1 VEGGTL
7 FHPFHSFHCFRPL
20 HPAGEQDHV
29 NDRTA
34 VKAHLDK
41 RTLISVGSVVGA
53 LHLVGW
59 GGLLAV
65 ILPAQQA
72 AGGNVGLVLGL
83 AVSAYTL
90 GVRHAFDA
98 DHIAAIDNATRQLI
112 AQGRRAS
119 STGFWFAL
127 GHSTVVVLAVLTLT
141 LGVTTFAADIVHE
154 DSTLRQVTGIWG
166 GAVSGVFLLT
176 AGLLNLPAL
185 RTLNRMRRANTPEA
199 HNQAE
204 LEHVL
209 EHRGVLHRL
218 LRPLSRIVSRPTRM
232 YPIGFLFG
240 LGLDTA
246 ASVSLFVLAGTVG
259 PGLHGYTV
267 LVLPVLFTAGM
278 TLFDTTN
285 GIMTSRVY
293 RSASSNPHRSVTFNL
308 AITGV
313 SVAIAFIVGGVGL
326 LSVMIELLGTTES
339 PLRVV
344 QTLDLNFLGVTT
356 AVVFALVLI
365 ILTIGPRAR
374 PAPTGLRPSR

>member
-1 VEGGTL
+1 
-7 FHPFHSFHCFRPL
+7 
-20 HPAGEQDHV
+20 V
-29 NDRTA
+29 NDLTA
-34 VKAHLDK
+34 RQAQSDK
-41 RTLISVGSVVGA
+41 RTLIGIGSVIGA

-59 GGLLAV
+59 GGLLAFV
-65 ILPAQQA
+65 LPAQHTS
-72 AGGNVGLVLGL
+72 GGNAALLVGL

-98 DHIAAIDNATRQLI
+98 DHIAAIDNATRQLV

-141 LGVTTFAADIVHE
+141 LGVSTFAADIAHE

-185 RTLNRMRRANTPEA
+185 RTLNRMRRANNPEA
-199 HNQAE
+199 HGG

-259 PGLHGYTV
+259 PGLPGYTV

-293 RSASSNPHRSVTFNL
+293 RSASSKPHRTVTFNL

-313 SVAIAFIVGGVGL
+313 SVAIAFIVGGAGL
-326 LSVMIELLGTTES
+326 LSVMIELLGTTAS
-339 PLRVV
+339 PLRAVPA
-344 QTLDLNFLGVTT
+344 LDLNFLGIAT
-356 AVVFALVLI
+356 AGFFALIWIVI
-365 ILTIGPRAR
+365 TIGRRGRQA
-374 PAPTGLRPSR
+374 TIDLTPSR